1 MYTEKKFGGRY
12 FTVKKSYENGV
23 EIMLI
28 NVSDVMDSIKEAIQT
43 GTPRVKKL
51 DEYLKV
57 QDFKK
62 LMVEYA
68 NYLVISA
75 INLEIKLIGRFD
87 IDLKLV
93 DWNKDFE
100 YEYTVKVN
108 GFTKILSFKVKKG
121 GWSKDFVEA
130 FIADYNN
137 RIKR

>member
-1 MYTEKKFGGRY
+1 MYNETSFGGRY

-23 EIMLI
+23 ELLHIS
-28 NVSDVMDSIKEAIQT
+28 VSDVIESIKETIKT

-51 DEYLKV
+51 DEYLKA

-62 LMVEYA
+62 LMVEFS

-75 INLEIKLIGRFD
+75 SNLGIKRIGKFD

-93 DWNKDFE
+93 NWDKDFT

-108 GFTKILSFKVKKG
+108 DLTKILSLKVKKY
-121 GWSKDFVEA
+121 GWSKEFVEA

-137 RIKR
+137 RI